1 MEILKTAAFFLSIII
16 VIYGIIKKN
25 RLLFNY
31 GYLIVGLLIIIDQII
46 IYISSFDPL
55 NLALISLWLVQVV
68 LVIPNKLPPLTKD
81 GSVIAKSAIPK
92 IMLSLSIINF
102 FGAYYAS
109 TVDYIPEIAIY
120 GHIILGLF
128 PVAPAYFILTGKI
141 DIVDSKL

>member
-1 MEILKTAAFFLSIII
+1 MEILKTSAFFLSIII

-46 IYISSFDPL
+46 IYMSSFDPL

-68 LVIPNKLPPLTKD
+68 LVIPNKLPPLTRD

-92 IMLSLSIINF
+92 IMVSLSIINF

-141 DIVDSKL
+141 DIVD

>member
-1 MEILKTAAFFLSIII
+1 METVKTLIFFLCIII
-16 VIYGIIKKN
+16 ITYGIIKKN
-25 RLLFNY
+25 RLFFNY

-46 IYISSFDPL
+46 IYISSYDPL
-55 NLALISLWLVQVV
+55 NLALISLWLIQVI

-92 IMLSLSIINF
+92 IMVSLSIINF

-109 TVDYIPEIAIY
+109 TVDYIPDIAVY

-128 PVAPAYFILTGKI
+128 PVAPAYFILAGKI
-141 DIVDSKL
+141 DIVD

>member
-1 MEILKTAAFFLSIII
+1 METVKTLIFFSCIII
-16 VIYGIIKKN
+16 IIFGIIKKN
-25 RLLFNY
+25 RLFFNY

-46 IYISSFDPL
+46 IYISSYDPL
-55 NLALISLWLVQVV
+55 NLALISLWLIQVI

-92 IMLSLSIINF
+92 IMVSLSIINF

-109 TVDYIPEIAIY
+109 TVDYIPDIAVY

-128 PVAPAYFILTGKI
+128 PVAPAYFILAGKI
-141 DIVDSKL
+141 DIVD

>member
-1 MEILKTAAFFLSIII
+1 MEILKTLAFFLSIIT
-16 VIYGIIKKN
+16 VIYGITKKN

-31 GYLIVGLLIIIDQII
+31 GYLIVGLLIIIDQFI
-46 IYISSFDPL
+46 IYMSSYDPL
-55 NLALISLWLVQVV
+55 NLALISLWLVQVI

-141 DIVDSKL
+141 DIVD

>member
-1 MEILKTAAFFLSIII
+1 METVKTLIFFLCITIII
-16 VIYGIIKKN
+16 FGIIKKN
-25 RLLFNY
+25 RLFFNY

-46 IYISSFDPL
+46 IYISSYDPL
-55 NLALISLWLVQVV
+55 NLALISLWLIQVI

-92 IMLSLSIINF
+92 IMVSLSIINF

-109 TVDYIPEIAIY
+109 TVNYIPDIAVY

-128 PVAPAYFILTGKI
+128 PIAPAYFILAGKI
-141 DIVDSKL
+141 DIVD

>member
-1 MEILKTAAFFLSIII
+1 MEILKTSAFFLSIII
-16 VIYGIIKKN
+16 VTYGIIKKN

-46 IYISSFDPL
+46 IYMSSFDPL

-68 LVIPNKLPPLTKD
+68 LVIPNKLPPLTRD

-92 IMLSLSIINF
+92 IMVSLSIINF

-109 TVDYIPEIAIY
+109 TVDYISEIAIY

-128 PVAPAYFILTGKI
+128 PVAPAYFILSGKI
-141 DIVDSKL
+141 DIVD

>member
-1 MEILKTAAFFLSIII
+1 METVKTLIFSLCIII
-16 VIYGIIKKN
+16 IIYGIIKKN
-25 RLLFNY
+25 RLFFNY

-46 IYISSFDPL
+46 IYISSYDPL
-55 NLALISLWLVQVV
+55 NLALISLWLIQVI

-92 IMLSLSIINF
+92 IMVSLSIINF

-109 TVDYIPEIAIY
+109 TVDYIPDIAIY

-128 PVAPAYFILTGKI
+128 PVAPAYFILAGKI
-141 DIVDSKL
+141 DIVD

>member
-1 MEILKTAAFFLSIII
+1 METVKTLIFFLCIII
-16 VIYGIIKKN
+16 IIFGIIKKN
-25 RLLFNY
+25 RLFFNY

-46 IYISSFDPL
+46 IYISSYDPL
-55 NLALISLWLVQVV
+55 NLALISLWLIQVI

-92 IMLSLSIINF
+92 IMVSLSIINF

-109 TVDYIPEIAIY
+109 TVDYIPDIAVY
-120 GHIILGLF
+120 GHVILGLF

-141 DIVDSKL
+141 DIVD

>member
-1 MEILKTAAFFLSIII
+1 METVKTLIFSLCIII
-16 VIYGIIKKN
+16 IIFGIIKKN
-25 RLLFNY
+25 RLFFNY

-46 IYISSFDPL
+46 IYISSYDPL
-55 NLALISLWLVQVV
+55 NLALISLLLIQVI

-92 IMLSLSIINF
+92 IMVSLSIINF

-109 TVDYIPEIAIY
+109 TVDYIPDIAVY

-128 PVAPAYFILTGKI
+128 PIAPAYFILAGKI
-141 DIVDSKL
+141 DIVD

>member
-1 MEILKTAAFFLSIII
+1 METVKTLIFSLCIII
-16 VIYGIIKKN
+16 IIFGIIKKN
-25 RLLFNY
+25 RLFFNY

-46 IYISSFDPL
+46 IYISSYDPL
-55 NLALISLWLVQVV
+55 NLALISLWLIQVI

-92 IMLSLSIINF
+92 IMVSLSIINF

-109 TVDYIPEIAIY
+109 TVDYIPDVAVY

-128 PVAPAYFILTGKI
+128 PIAPAYFILAGKI
-141 DIVDSKL
+141 DIVD

>member
-1 MEILKTAAFFLSIII
+1 METVKTLIFSLCIII
-16 VIYGIIKKN
+16 IIFGIIKKN
-25 RLLFNY
+25 RLFFNY

-46 IYISSFDPL
+46 IYISSYDPL
-55 NLALISLWLVQVV
+55 NLALISLWLIQVI

-92 IMLSLSIINF
+92 IMVSLSIINF

-109 TVDYIPEIAIY
+109 TVDFIPDIAVY

-128 PVAPAYFILTGKI
+128 PVAPAYFILAGKI
-141 DIVDSKL
+141 DIVD

>member
-46 IYISSFDPL
+46 IYMSSFDPL
-55 NLALISLWLVQVV
+55 NLALICLWLVQVV
-68 LVIPNKLPPLTKD
+68 LVIPNKLPPLTRD

-92 IMLSLSIINF
+92 IMVSLSIINF

-120 GHIILGLF
+120 GHIILALF

-141 DIVDSKL
+141 DIVD

>member
-1 MEILKTAAFFLSIII
+1 METVKTLIFFLCIII
-16 VIYGIIKKN
+16 IIFGIIKKN
-25 RLLFNY
+25 RLFFNY

-46 IYISSFDPL
+46 IYISSYDPL
-55 NLALISLWLVQVV
+55 NLALISLWLIQVI

-92 IMLSLSIINF
+92 IMVSLSIINF

-109 TVDYIPEIAIY
+109 TVDYIPDIAVY

-128 PVAPAYFILTGKI
+128 PVAPAYFILAGKI
-141 DIVDSKL
+141 DIVD

>member
-1 MEILKTAAFFLSIII
+1 MEILKTLAFFLSIIT
-16 VIYGIIKKN
+16 VIYGITKKN

-46 IYISSFDPL
+46 IYMSSYDPL
-55 NLALISLWLVQVV
+55 NLALISLWLVQVI

-141 DIVDSKL
+141 DIVD

>member
-1 MEILKTAAFFLSIII
+1 MII
-16 VIYGIIKKN
+16 IYGIIKKN
-25 RLLFNY
+25 RLFFNY

-46 IYISSFDPL
+46 IYISSYDPL
-55 NLALISLWLVQVV
+55 NLALISLWLIQVI

-92 IMLSLSIINF
+92 IMVSLSIINF

-109 TVDYIPEIAIY
+109 TVDYIPDIAIY

-128 PVAPAYFILTGKI
+128 PVAPAYFILAGKI
-141 DIVDSKL
+141 DIVD

>member
-1 MEILKTAAFFLSIII
+1 MEILKTSAFFLSIII

-68 LVIPNKLPPLTKD
+68 LVIPNKLPPLTRD

-92 IMLSLSIINF
+92 IMVSLSIINF

-141 DIVDSKL
+141 DIVD

>member
-1 MEILKTAAFFLSIII
+1 METVKTLIFSLCIII
-16 VIYGIIKKN
+16 IIYGIIKKN
-25 RLLFNY
+25 RLFFNY

-46 IYISSFDPL
+46 IYISSYDPL
-55 NLALISLWLVQVV
+55 NLALISLWLIQVI

-92 IMLSLSIINF
+92 IMVSLSIINF

-109 TVDYIPEIAIY
+109 TVDFIPDIAIY

-128 PVAPAYFILTGKI
+128 PVAPAYFILAGKI
-141 DIVDSKL
+141 DIVD

>member
-1 MEILKTAAFFLSIII
+1 MEILKTSAFLLSIII

-46 IYISSFDPL
+46 IYMSSFDPL

-68 LVIPNKLPPLTKD
+68 LVIPNKLPPLTRD

-92 IMLSLSIINF
+92 IMVSLSIINF

-141 DIVDSKL
+141 DIVD

>member
-1 MEILKTAAFFLSIII
+1 METVKTLIFSLCIII
-16 VIYGIIKKN
+16 IIFGIIKKN
-25 RLLFNY
+25 RLFFNY

-46 IYISSFDPL
+46 IYISSYDPL
-55 NLALISLWLVQVV
+55 NLALISLWLIQVI

-92 IMLSLSIINF
+92 IMVSLSIINF

-109 TVDYIPEIAIY
+109 TVDYIPDIAVY

-128 PVAPAYFILTGKI
+128 PIAPAYFIIAGKI
-141 DIVDSKL
+141 DIVD

>member
-1 MEILKTAAFFLSIII
+1 MEILKTSAFFLSIII

-46 IYISSFDPL
+46 IYMSSFDPL
-55 NLALISLWLVQVV
+55 NLALICLWLVQVV
-68 LVIPNKLPPLTKD
+68 LVIPNKLPPLTRD

-92 IMLSLSIINF
+92 IMVSLSIINF

-141 DIVDSKL
+141 YIVD

>member
-1 MEILKTAAFFLSIII
+1 METVKTLIFFLCIII
-16 VIYGIIKKN
+16 ITYGIIKKN
-25 RLLFNY
+25 RLFFNY

-46 IYISSFDPL
+46 IYISSYDPL
-55 NLALISLWLVQVV
+55 NLALISLWLIQVI

-92 IMLSLSIINF
+92 IMVSLSIINF

-109 TVDYIPEIAIY
+109 TVDYIPDVAVY

-128 PVAPAYFILTGKI
+128 PIAPAYFILAGKI
-141 DIVDSKL
+141 DIVD

>member
-1 MEILKTAAFFLSIII
+1 MEILKTSAFFLSIII
-16 VIYGIIKKN
+16 IIYGIIKKN

-68 LVIPNKLPPLTKD
+68 LVIPNKLPPLTRD

-92 IMLSLSIINF
+92 IMVSLSIINF

-141 DIVDSKL
+141 DIVD

>member
-1 MEILKTAAFFLSIII
+1 MEILKTSAFLLSIII

-68 LVIPNKLPPLTKD
+68 LVIPNKLPPLTRD

-92 IMLSLSIINF
+92 IMVSLSIINF

-128 PVAPAYFILTGKI
+128 PIAPAYFILTGKI
-141 DIVDSKL
+141 DIVD